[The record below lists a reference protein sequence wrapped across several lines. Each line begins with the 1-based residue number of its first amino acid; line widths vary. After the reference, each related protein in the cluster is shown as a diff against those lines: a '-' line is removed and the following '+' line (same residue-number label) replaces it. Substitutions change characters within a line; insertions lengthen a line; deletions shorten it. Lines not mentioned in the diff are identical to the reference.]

1 MEQLLNK
8 INKPEFSPIDSKNKA
23 INNVE
28 TYSGKRDYKSYSPDF
43 INQVVGVYKSGV
55 YESVTDCAKAY
66 GVSNK
71 SLYRWL
77 KDMDAKST
85 PKAISEQQAEM
96 SRLKKEL
103 ARAKMENE
111 ILKRAAIYFANQ
123 AQ

>member
-8 INKPEFSPIDSKNKA
+8 INKLETESTNGKNKA
-23 INNVE
+23 MNDVE
-28 TYSGKRDYKSYSPDF
+28 LHSGKREYKSYPPDF

-66 GVSNK
+66 GISNK

-77 KDMDAKST
+77 KDVDRKST

-111 ILKRAAIYFANQ
+111 ILKKAAIYFANQ